1 MSRPIATL
9 FRTPARALALLLCV
23 LPLAASATMVRL
35 NTVLGPIDITL
46 YDAEA
51 PKTVTNFLAYVKR
64 AAYTDSFFHRSVPG
78 FVVQGGGYWWDRSV
92 ESGNIKSVVTMAPVQ
107 NEFNAAR
114 SNRRGTVAMA
124 KLGGDPN
131 SATSQWFVNLVNNG
145 GNLDS
150 QNGGFT
156 VFGKVTTPGM
166 LVVDAIAARQVV
178 NAGSPFDALPV
189 MSVPTTKWTAD
200 NLVMVESAV
209 VMPEPAT
216 LSDSDRIFNYLEAA
230 YPQYVAPANAVSTT
244 IEGYYVRY
252 YARTNAYVGT
262 ANGNVYYLVPAISNE
277 IQLLGSMADWLGL
290 AVGAGY

>member
-9 FRTPARALALLLCV
+9 LRAPVRTLALLLCA
-23 LPLAASATMVRL
+23 LPLVASATLVRL

-51 PKTVTNFLAYVKR
+51 PKSVANFLGYVER
-64 AAYTDSFFHRSVPG
+64 GDYRDSFFHRSVPG
-78 FVVQGGGYWWDRSV
+78 FVVQGGGYWWDRTV
-92 ESGNIKSVVTMAPVQ
+92 ATGNIKSVVAKPPVQ
-107 NEFNAAR
+107 NEFSATR

-131 SATSQWFVNLVNNG
+131 SATSQWFVNLVNNA
-145 GNLDS
+145 GNLDN

-156 VFGKVTTPGM
+156 VFGKVTAPGM
-166 LVVDAIAARQVV
+166 AVVDAIAARQVV

-189 MSVPTTKWTAD
+189 MSVPTAKWTAD
-200 NLVMVESAV
+200 NLVMVDSAV
-209 VMPEPAT
+209 VLPDPAT

-277 IQLLGSMADWLGL
+277 IQLLGSMADWLGV
-290 AVGAGY
+290 AAGAGY

>member
-1 MSRPIATL
+1 MSTSIATL
-9 FRTPARALALLLCV
+9 FRTPARALALLLCA

-35 NTVLGPIDITL
+35 NTVLGPIDIAL
-46 YDAEA
+46 YDTEA

-64 AAYTDSFFHRSVPG
+64 AAYTDSFIHRSVPG
-78 FVVQGGGYWWDRSV
+78 FVIQGGGYWWDRSL
-92 ESGNIKSVVTMAPVQ
+92 SASNIKAVTALAPVQ
-107 NEFNAAR
+107 NEFSAAR

-124 KLGGDPN
+124 KLGNDPN
-131 SATSQWFVNLVNNG
+131 SATSQWFVNLVNNS
-145 GNLDS
+145 GNLDN

-166 LVVDAIAARQVV
+166 LVVDAIAARQVI

-189 MSVPTTKWTAD
+189 MSVPTTKWSTD

-277 IQLLGSMADWLGL
+277 IQLLGSVADWLGL
-290 AVGAGY
+290 AVAAGY